1 MSGVQGVA
9 LVTGGGSGIGAAV
22 AHRLAAD
29 GMRVVVAGRRA
40 RELACTAA
48 AYAPQIT
55 TAVVDVS
62 DRAAVERWVASV
74 QAELGRIDVLVNCAG
89 MNTVKRTMADLSP
102 ADWQRVLEVN
112 ASGAFHCIQCVLP
125 HMRAR
130 GSGTIVN
137 ISSVAGIRAVPLGG
151 VAYNASKFAMTALGT
166 TVGEEERGNGIRVTN
181 IFPGEVD
188 TPILEARPTPVTPE
202 HRARMLQPEDVAATV
217 GLICALPPRVR
228 IPELVII
235 PLSQSF
241 A

>member
-1 MSGVQGVA
+1 MGGTQRVA

-22 AHRLAAD
+22 AQRLAAD
-29 GMRVVVAGRRA
+29 GYRVVVAGRRA
-40 RELACTAA
+40 AELARTASA
-48 AYAPQIT
+48 ALQQIS
-55 TAVVDVS
+55 TAVVDVAN
-62 DRAAVERWVASV
+62 RGAVEGWIASV
-74 QAELGRIDVLVNCAG
+74 LSELGRIDVLVNCAG
-89 MNTVKRTMADLSP
+89 MNTVRRTVADLSA
-102 ADWQRVLEVN
+102 ADWQRVMEVN

-125 HMRAR
+125 AMRSR
-130 GSGTIVN
+130 GSGTIIN

-166 TVGEEERGNGIRVTN
+166 TVGEEERPNGIRVSN

-202 HRARMLQPEDVAATV
+202 HRARMLQPDDVAATV
-217 GLICALPPRVR
+217 GLICQLPPRVR